1 MNGRLEKELIA
12 ENKMQERIKDL
23 PKIFYEYYIYL
34 RAAKK
39 TYTTIDA
46 YMNYIIHFAK
56 FVGDDNIAADFYKHV
71 DTSDVEAYII
81 SLETKTVNGQLKRI
95 GSDVQCARWS
105 GLNAFFEFL
114 VKRNHLKLNPVS
126 QTTRPKNNTEHEVT
140 YLTKAEIKKII
151 NVIDRNTS
159 DLKRLRDKTIISLAL
174 STGMRVGAIINLN
187 INDIDFNEHTISMI
201 EKGNKS
207 RQILIGENISALL
220 KDWIRVRQHVYS
232 DLDTDALFVSQKKVR
247 ITREAVG
254 DMIKKYTA
262 AAGIAKHITPH
273 KCRSSAATN
282 LAAAGVSIQAI
293 AKQLGHN
300 NIATTQR
307 YVDVLKE
314 EKEKTIKVL
323 DNLF

>member
-1 MNGRLEKELIA
+1 MA
-12 ENKMQERIKDL
+12 ENKMKERLKGL
-23 PKIFYEYYIYL
+23 PKIFSDYYIYL

-46 YMNYIIHFAK
+46 YMNYIMHFAK
-56 FVGDDNIAADFYKHV
+56 YINGEFIQDNFYKQV
-71 DTSDVEAYII
+71 DTSDIEGYLI
-81 SLETKTVNGQLKRI
+81 SLETKNVNGTLQRI

-105 GLNAFFEFL
+105 GLNAFFDFL
-114 VKRNHLKLNPVS
+114 VKRNHLVVNPVLK
-126 QTTRPKNNTEHEVT
+126 TTRPKNNKEHEVT
-140 YLTKAEIKKII
+140 YLTKTEIKKII
-151 NVIDRNTS
+151 NSINKNHS
-159 DLKRLRDKTIISLAL
+159 DVKRVRDKTIISLAL

-187 INDIDFNEHTISMI
+187 LDDIDFAEQTISVI

-207 RQILIGENISALL
+207 RQIAIGENISALL
-220 KDWIRVRQHVYS
+220 KEWVQVRKQSYS
-232 DLDTDALFVSQKKVR
+232 DLNTNALFVSQKKVR

-254 DMIKKYTA
+254 DMIKKYA
-262 AAGIAKHITPH
+262 SDAGITKHITPH

-314 EKEKTIKVL
+314 EKDKTIKVL